1 MVYKIL
7 LNIYSVTVVVHVIN
21 FEFRRIIME
30 QYVEL
35 NTEKG
40 ILRGMLHIPEVSGGI
55 RYPGVVLYHGFSGN
69 RTEPG
74 FMFVRFSRLLAEHG
88 IASIRFDF
96 LGSGESDGSFTDMTF
111 SSEAEQASVILDY
124 FCSLEMIDKDN
135 IIILGLSMG
144 GAIAG
149 YLAGRRSGDIKGL
162 VLWAPAGEMRIF
174 IEEREKQIENGE
186 ISENMMD
193 ISGLL
198 LGEGFIEDVRSL
210 GIIEKTAEYKGEAL
224 IIHGTD
230 DTVVPAAV
238 SEGYMKLFG
247 SRSELVLVD
256 GADHTF
262 QGIEWIEQLFDA
274 SLTFIKG
281 RIK

>member
-1 MVYKIL
+1 
-7 LNIYSVTVVVHVIN
+7 
-21 FEFRRIIME
+21 ME
-30 QYVEL
+30 KYVEL

-40 ILRGMLHIPEVSGGI
+40 TLRGMLHIPEVSDGT
-55 RYPGVVLYHGFSGN
+55 RCPGVILYHGFSGN
-69 RTEPG
+69 RTESG

-174 IEEREKQIENGE
+174 IEKREKQIENGE

-193 ISGLL
+193 IGGLL

-210 GIIEKTAEYKGEAL
+210 GIIEKTAEYTGKAL

-230 DTVVPAAV
+230 DTVVPSAV
-238 SEGYMKLFG
+238 SEGYLKLFG
-247 SRSELVLVD
+247 ERAELVLID

-262 QGIEWIEQLFDA
+262 QGIGWIEQLFDT

-281 RIK
+281 KIK